1 MSIKRTSILLG
12 KELTQGYKSF
22 FFGWAV
28 LGPIAISLV
37 FSLLFGMFFSEQPK
51 LGVYDEGN
59 SQMIVLLEEA
69 ESLNIKHFDSGSE
82 LKQATENG
90 SVDMGILLPSNYD
103 ASILSG
109 QAVDISAYVWG
120 ESLAKNRLV
129 IPAAIADA
137 TRQIAGQEVPVN
149 IESIPLGDEE
159 AVPWSDRILPF
170 IVLIAIVMGGMIVPA
185 SSLIEEKQKKTLY
198 ALIISPASIT
208 DVFVSK
214 GIMGVILSM
223 VMGTII
229 LVMNQV
235 FGTNPLLLLGIMLM
249 GAILASMTGLLMGVF
264 LKDLNSLTALFKMIG
279 LLLYAPA
286 LIYLFPGIPQWI
298 GRLFPTY
305 YLVDPLMAV
314 SQRGE
319 GWSDIALNVFIL
331 IGFLVAMA
339 FILRYFM
346 YRKVQ
351 YAPA

>member
-1 MSIKRTSILLG
+1 MSVKRTGVLLG

-37 FSLLFGMFFSEQPK
+37 FSLLFGTIFSEQPK
-51 LGVYDEGN
+51 LGVYDEGS
-59 SQMIVLLEEA
+59 SQVVVLLEEA
-69 ESLNIKHFDSGSE
+69 NSVNVKHFDSGSE

-90 SVDMGILLPSNYD
+90 SVDMGVLLPAGFD
-103 ASILSG
+103 ASVVNG
-109 QAVDISAYVWG
+109 EAVEISAYVWG
-120 ESLAKNRLV
+120 ESLAKNRMI

-137 TRQIAGQEVPVN
+137 ARQVAGQEVPVT
-149 IESIPLGDEE
+149 IESVPLGDEE

-170 IVLIAIVMGGMIVPA
+170 IVLLALVMGGMIVPA

-198 ALIISPASIT
+198 ALIVSPASIT

-223 VMGTII
+223 VMGIII

-235 FGTNPLLLLGIMLM
+235 FGANPLLLLGIMFLGALM
-249 GAILASMTGLLMGVF
+249 ASMVGLLMGTF
-264 LKDLNSLTALFKMIG
+264 LKDLNALTAIFKMVG

-286 LIYLFPGIPQWI
+286 FIYLFPEIPQWI
-298 GRLFPTY
+298 GRIFPTY
-305 YLVDPLMAV
+305 YLVDPLMAI

-331 IGFLVAMA
+331 IGLLIILAV
-339 FILRYFM
+339 ILRYFM
-346 YRKVQ
+346 YKKVQ